1 MESEEFPTLDPV
13 MAAWF
18 SFTIGDYEKSSDQ
31 AGKVLN
37 SIGGKEGSL
46 PWAIKVAA
54 LNESNRIIDE
64 DLSDQTIGEELFFR
78 E

>member
-1 MESEEFPTLDPV
+1 MI
-13 MAAWF
+13 F
-18 SFTIGDYEKSSDQ
+18 SKSSDQ

-64 DLSDQTIGEELFFR
+64 DLSDQTIGEELFSGKSLKIILYRNF
-78 E
+78 